1 MVKNSFLSDQD
12 EKMVTYGSKKQ
23 VTSIS
28 TTSSKRSGG
37 ERKSGKGN
45 QKIDPRQKSFTPQE
59 EELVIQ
65 LHATIGSRWAIIA
78 QQLPGRTDNDVKILW
93 NSKLRKKLSAM
104 GIDPVTHKPFSQILA
119 DYGNIGAFPKA
130 RTRFSSLSRD
140 LKNAIILKSEQHHK
154 NPQTLAPNHFSSLAP
169 KQGSSSDQRHAIDLY
184 SQLQAVNFITEASN
198 YARNEITT
206 QHLETGCVS
215 SSLEPLPLVGNQEV
229 PSFSWS
235 DIFLGDEFLGQENN
249 EGIFSQFDGNIDGKA
264 KCVVEDKN
272 IGGFEV
278 SSSSNSS
285 TFVDAMLES
294 QDAMFSEL
302 SCFSEEPFYY

>member
-1 MVKNSFLSDQD
+1 MVKNSCLSD
-12 EKMVTYGSKKQ
+12 TN
-23 VTSIS
+23 IS
-28 TTSSKRSGG
+28 TTSSRRSVCLGG
-37 ERKSGKGN
+37 QRKSGKSN

-140 LKNAIILKSEQHHK
+140 LKNPIILKSEQYPK
-154 NPQTLAPNHFSSLAP
+154 NPQTLAPNHFSSLLAP
-169 KQGSSSDQRHAIDLY
+169 NPIDLY

-206 QHLETGCVS
+206 QHLETECVS

-235 DIFLGDEFLGQENN
+235 DIFLDDEFLGQENN
-249 EGIFSQFDGNIDGKA
+249 GGIFSQCDGNIDGKA
-264 KCVVEDKN
+264 KCGLVEDKN
-272 IGGFEV
+272 IGSFEV